1 MIQFPFTLRL
11 KKGSCRS
18 GLYWGKKRIDTGSVY
33 TKVKNV
39 DTGPVCIRVIK
50 GRHRF
55 CVYYVLNVYTRVKK
69 KTNKHV
75 DTVPMYIISVKKK
88 VGTGPVY
95 TRVNC
100 RHRDGLY

>member
-69 KTNKHV
+69 NKQTCRHSSDV
-75 DTVPMYIISVKKK
+75 HNKCKKK
-88 VGTGPVY
+88 
-95 TRVNC
+95 R
-100 RHRDGLY
+100 